1 MVNAMPITTE
11 TPSPSACTA
20 IMDAI
25 PAPSEPIDLE
35 ARAQAYLADAIAITR
50 RDYFRHNCPADYQEF
65 DIQKLAITGNEAA
78 IQRVLSWQHGRK
90 GLLLTGPSRRGKTR
104 SAYALCRRLL
114 CDELRDVAMWQAHD
128 FFAALQDCVRY
139 GRDEADGWVK
149 RMAARPIFFLDDY
162 GQHVAM
168 ASRAEWAEAWFFRF
182 LDLRIGAG
190 LPLIVT
196 TNLSAQQMKAASG
209 DTRGDPLVARF
220 LELSEPVKFL

>member
-1 MVNAMPITTE
+1 MTTTE
-11 TPSPSACTA
+11 HAPTTIAASLPAEIS
-20 IMDAI
+20 
-25 PAPSEPIDLE
+25 APSESVDLD
-35 ARAQAYLADAIAITR
+35 ARGQAYLLDAIAISR

-65 DIQKLAITGNEAA
+65 DPAKLERMTGNEAA
-78 IQRVLSWQHGRK
+78 IQRVLGWQHARK
-90 GLLLTGPSRRGKTR
+90 GLLLSGPSRRGKTR

-149 RMAARPIFFLDDY
+149 RMSARPVFFLDDL
-162 GQHVAM
+162 GQHAVL
-168 ASRAEWAEAWFFRF
+168 ASRADWAEAWFFRF

-196 TNLSAQQMKAASG
+196 TNLTAQEMNQGAG
-209 DTRGDPLVARF
+209 DIRGNPLVARF
-220 LELSEPVKFL
+220 LELADPVRFV

>member
-1 MVNAMPITTE
+1 MQTIEDDKPAAALSALLPIE
-11 TPSPSACTA
+11 ITA
-20 IMDAI
+20 PTI
-25 PAPSEPIDLE
+25 PVDLDE
-35 ARAQAYLADAIAITR
+35 VGQAYLMDSIAITR
-50 RDYFRHNCPADYQEF
+50 RDYFRHNCPADYREF
-65 DIQKLAITGNEAA
+65 DPSRIEIKGNEAA
-78 IQRVLSWQHGRK
+78 LARVTGWKHDRK
-90 GLLLTGPSRRGKTR
+90 GLLLSGPSRRGKTR

-128 FFAALQDCVRY
+128 FFSALQDCVRY

-149 RMAARPIFFLDDY
+149 RMAARPVFFLDDY
-162 GQHVAM
+162 GQHAAL

-196 TNLSAQQMKAASG
+196 TNLSAQQMKAAGG

-220 LELSEPVKFL
+220 LELAEPVKFN